1 MYVGIDAHKRDCH
14 ATVLND
20 QGEVVSTARFPSNLG
35 ALSAWAKTLPPGCV
49 LALEASTVAKRI
61 YGHLQGLGL
70 DVRMAHPLEV
80 RRRAGIKKKTDA
92 LDSYELADLLRMNRL
107 PVAHVPSPELNER
120 RQLLR
125 FRVDLGKKA
134 NTVKCQVH
142 ALLVHNGIT
151 SNLTDI
157 FGVTGRRQMAQAT
170 SQLSPTQRY
179 LIEGLLAQLEVLGH
193 QMEEVEGQL
202 AELGARDPAVQKLM
216 TLPGVDFYSA
226 QVILEEIGDI
236 TRFPSE
242 KHLSS
247 YAGLVP
253 RVMQSGSV
261 LRMGRIHKQGPKV
274 LRWILT
280 TCAHA
285 AVKSPGK
292 FQRLFRKWEK
302 RLGKG
307 KAIVAVA
314 HKMLEVI
321 FALLARNEPSSEER
335 AEKTQAKV
343 VRMKGRARALPLR
356 DVVGR
361 WERLPLPART
371 ILSGGRS

>member
-14 ATVLND
+14 ATVMND
-20 QGEVVSTARFPSNLG
+20 QGEVVSTARFPTNLG
-35 ALSAWAKTLPPGCV
+35 ALAAWARQLPKGSG

-61 YGHLQGLGL
+61 YWHLQGMGL
-70 DVRMAHPLEV
+70 DGRMAHPLKV
-80 RRRAGIKKKTDA
+80 RRRAGTKKKTDA
-92 LDSYELADLLRMNRL
+92 IDSYELADLLRMNRL
-107 PVAHVPSPELNER
+107 PEAYVPPPELNER
-120 RQLLR
+120 RQILR
-125 FRVDLGKKA
+125 FRVDLGKKV
-134 NTVKCQVH
+134 NTVKCQIH

-151 SNLTDI
+151 SELTDV
-157 FGVTGRRQMAQAT
+157 FGVAGREQMAKAT
-170 SQLSPTQRY
+170 SKLSVTQRY
-179 LIEGLLAQLEVLGH
+179 LIEGLLAQLDVLGR
-193 QMEEVEGQL
+193 QIEEVDGQL
-202 AELGARDPAVQKLM
+202 AELGTKDPAVHKLM

-253 RVMQSGSV
+253 RVMQSGTT
-261 LRMGRIHKQGPKV
+261 LRMGRIHKEGPKV

-314 HKMLEVI
+314 HKMAEVI
-321 FALLARNEPSSEER
+321 FAMLARNELYSEER
-335 AEKTQAKV
+335 TEKTHAKV
-343 VRMKGRARALPLR
+343 VRMKGRARTLPVR
-356 DVVGR
+356 DIANR
-361 WERLPLPART
+361 WERLALPTRA
-371 ILSGGRS
+371 ILSGARG